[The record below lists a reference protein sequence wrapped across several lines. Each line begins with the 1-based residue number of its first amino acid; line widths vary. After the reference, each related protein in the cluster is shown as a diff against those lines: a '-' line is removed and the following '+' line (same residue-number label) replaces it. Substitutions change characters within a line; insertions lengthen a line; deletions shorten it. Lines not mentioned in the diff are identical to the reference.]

1 MAASNRTPKEL
12 QTTGAIILVV
22 GGLVAW
28 GLTWLPTLF
37 ETRTTE
43 YSALIPLSIGARG
56 LEAGG
61 PVLYGG
67 APRGEITSIR
77 TEREPETGMPT
88 VIRVNFALDSSLPLA
103 ADATIS
109 KDLGIAGTN
118 GAIAIFNPGTPGEV
132 FADGEQRVLQVAATG
147 GAESGGAALTMLG
160 RENARLL
167 TRIDESLNRLGSD
180 VPPSLSSVATS
191 IRRLRVILE
200 NLQIEIGSGLQDRRA
215 RLSELIAAGR
225 KLQTGLSDLHSEM
238 MAARPAV
245 ESLQADIDVAMRRF
259 VSDGKVIRRR
269 IGVMQEL
276 MTGFEDRVNGDFV
289 PNLRSMQRDLTSALD
304 ESRRLLDTADE
315 IMPEIAASIRP
326 SMARMTLAGGQ
337 LVLAFDDLLPLAI
350 EAVLVSPDVN
360 SESRRRM
367 LEAVEDAMLA
377 GGDLRDA
384 ASRLENFASMNRP
397 LLESNP
403 DLAPLVTEPLKTS
416 ITELETMLQRL
427 AEVLRR
433 EIRNPGETP
442 AVTEP

>member
-43 YSALIPLSIGARG
+43 YSALIPLSMGARG

-67 APRGEITSIR
+67 SPRGEITSIR
-77 TEREPETGMPT
+77 TEREPQTGMPT
-88 VIRVNFALDSSLPLA
+88 EIRVNFALDNSLPLA

-109 KDLGIAGTN
+109 KNLGIAGTN
-118 GAIAIFNPGTPGEV
+118 GAIAISDPGTPGEV
-132 FADGEQRVLQVAATG
+132 FADGTQRVLRMATT
-147 GAESGGAALTMLG
+147 GAESGGAVLTILG

-167 TRIDESLNRLGSD
+167 TGIDESLNRLGSD
-180 VPPSLSSVATS
+180 LPPSLSSVATS
-191 IRRLRVILE
+191 IRRLKVILE
-200 NLQIEIGSGLQDRRA
+200 NLQIEIGSGLQDRRT
-215 RLSELIAAGR
+215 RLSELIAEGR
-225 KLQTGLSDLHSEM
+225 KLQTGLSDLHSEV
-238 MAARPAV
+238 MAARPAA

-259 VSDGKVIRRR
+259 VSDGEVIRRR

-276 MTGFEDRVNGDFV
+276 MTGFEDRINGDFV

-304 ESRRLLDTADE
+304 ESRRLLGTTNE
-315 IMPEIAASIRP
+315 VMPEIAASIRP

-367 LEAVEDAMLA
+367 LEAVQNAMFA

-403 DLAPLVTEPLKTS
+403 DLAPLVTEPLRTS